1 LIWDNMKILVV
12 SPHFPFPPRAGVNV
26 RTYNLLRQLAARHD
40 VTLLSY
46 AGPGDQDGVEVLG
59 RYLRVVTVERPE
71 SARAARRLRQL
82 RSVVTFQS
90 FWVPEL
96 CSTTL
101 QDAVDDL
108 CATLPFDLVQLEASV
123 LCALEIPPGMRVV
136 LDAHNIEYELLRRMA
151 AGERSLARRAFN
163 TFEYGRY
170 RRFEERS
177 WTDVDGCVLTSGR
190 EERIVRAAA
199 PETLTAVV
207 PNGVDLEFFRRSNA
221 TVEPRTVVFNGTLG
235 YRPNVDAA
243 HHLVD
248 DIWPLVLAQ
257 EPDAR
262 LIIVGSAPEAER
274 RRLARPS
281 VILTGE
287 VPDIRSYLR
296 RAAVVVVPVRMGGGT
311 RLKVLE
317 GLAMEKAVVS
327 TSVGCEG
334 IATRDGV
341 HLLIAD
347 DAPSFALRMS
357 QLFADSALRER
368 LGKAG
373 RSLIEAEYSWD
384 LAGCRLEALY
394 QRVAAERP
402 GHTTS
407 KVNGKIRAESE
418 WAVAEAAARS
428 SSVSRVRETA
438 GTDSPQ

>member
-1 LIWDNMKILVV
+1 MKILVV

-46 AGPGDQDGVEVLG
+46 AGPRDQDGVEALG
-59 RYLRVVTVERPE
+59 RSLRVVTVERPDPV
-71 SARAARRLRQL
+71 RAARRLRQL
-82 RSVVTFQS
+82 RSIVTFQS
-90 FWVPEL
+90 FWVPEI

-108 CATLPFDLVQLEASV
+108 CATVPFDLVQLEASV
-123 LCALEIPPGMRVV
+123 LCALEIPQGIRVV
-136 LDAHNIEYELLRRMA
+136 LDAHNIEYELLHRLA
-151 AGERSLARRAFN
+151 GGERSLARRAFN
-163 TFEYGRY
+163 TFEYRTY

-177 WTDVDGCVLTSGR
+177 WTHVDGCVVTSAR
-190 EERIVRAAA
+190 EERIVRATA
-199 PETLTAVV
+199 PQTLTAVV
-207 PNGVDLEFFRRSNA
+207 PNGVDLEFFRPSNA
-221 TVEPRTVVFNGTLG
+221 AVEPRTVVFNGTLA

-243 HHLVD
+243 HYLVE
-248 DIWPLVLAQ
+248 DIWPLVRAQ
-257 EPDAR
+257 YPDAR
-262 LIIVGSAPEAER
+262 LIIVGSVPAAER
-274 RRLARPS
+274 RSLAQPS

-287 VPDIRSYLR
+287 VADIRAYLR

-317 GLAMEKAVVS
+317 GIAMGKAMVS

-357 QLFADSALRER
+357 HLFDDSALRDR
-368 LGKAG
+368 LGTAG

-384 LAGCRLEALY
+384 LAGDRLEALY
-394 QRVAAERP
+394 QRVAADRP
-402 GHTTS
+402 GPATS
-407 KVNGKIRAESE
+407 KVDGKMRADRE
-418 WAVAEAAARS
+418 WAVAEAAQEVHR
-428 SSVSRVRETA
+428 
-438 GTDSPQ
+438 

>member
-1 LIWDNMKILVV
+1 MKILVV
-12 SPHFPFPPRAGVNV
+12 SPHFPFPPRAGVHV

-46 AGPGDQDGVEVLG
+46 AGPRDQDGVEALG
-59 RYLRVVTVERPE
+59 RYLRVVTVERLDP
-71 SARAARRLRQL
+71 ARAARRLRQL
-82 RSVVTFQS
+82 RSIVTFQS
-90 FWVPEL
+90 FWVPEI
-96 CSTTL
+96 CSTAL

-108 CATLPFDLVQLEASV
+108 CATLPFDVVQLEASV
-123 LCALEIPPGMRVV
+123 LCALEIPRGIRVV
-136 LDAHNIEYELLRRMA
+136 LDAHNIEYELLQRMA
-151 AGERSLARRAFN
+151 AGERSLVRRAFN
-163 TFEYGRY
+163 TFEYRTY

-177 WTDVDGCVLTSGR
+177 WTHVDGCVVTSGR

-199 PETLTAVV
+199 PQTLTAVA
-207 PNGVDLEFFRRSNA
+207 PNGVDLEFFTRSNA
-221 TVEPRTVVFNGTLG
+221 AVEARTVVFNGTLG

-243 HHLVD
+243 HYLVD
-248 DIWPLVLAQ
+248 EIWPLVRAQ
-257 EPDAR
+257 HPDAR
-262 LIIVGSAPEAER
+262 LMIVGSVPAAER
-274 RRLARPS
+274 RSLSRPS

-317 GLAMEKAVVS
+317 GLAMGKAMVS

-347 DAPSFALRMS
+347 DAAGFASRMS

-384 LAGCRLEALY
+384 LAGCRLGALY
-394 QRVAAERP
+394 ERVAAHKP
-402 GHTTS
+402 GHSTS
-407 KVNGKIRAESE
+407 KDDGKIRTDAEWGLRRPRQE
-418 WAVAEAAARS
+418 VHR
-428 SSVSRVRETA
+428 
-438 GTDSPQ
+438 

>member
-1 LIWDNMKILVV
+1 MKILVV

-46 AGPGDQDGVEVLG
+46 AGPRDQDGVEALG
-59 RYLRVVTVERPE
+59 RSLRVVTVERPDPV
-71 SARAARRLRQL
+71 RAARRLRQL
-82 RSVVTFQS
+82 RSIVTFQS
-90 FWVPEL
+90 FWVPEI

-108 CATLPFDLVQLEASV
+108 CATVPFDLVQLEASV
-123 LCALEIPPGMRVV
+123 LCALEIPQGIRVV
-136 LDAHNIEYELLRRMA
+136 LDAHNIEYELLHRLA
-151 AGERSLARRAFN
+151 GGERSLARRAFN
-163 TFEYGRY
+163 TFEYRTY

-177 WTDVDGCVLTSGR
+177 WTHVDGCVVTSAR
-190 EERIVRAAA
+190 EERIVRATA
-199 PETLTAVV
+199 PQTLTAVV
-207 PNGVDLEFFRRSNA
+207 PNGVDLEFFRPSNA
-221 TVEPRTVVFNGTLG
+221 AVEPRTVVFNGTLA

-243 HHLVD
+243 HYLVE
-248 DIWPLVLAQ
+248 DIWPLVRAQ
-257 EPDAR
+257 YPDAR
-262 LIIVGSAPEAER
+262 LIIVGSVPAAER
-274 RRLARPS
+274 RSLAQPS

-287 VPDIRSYLR
+287 VADIRAYLR

-317 GLAMEKAVVS
+317 GIAMGKAMVS

-357 QLFADSALRER
+357 HLFDDSALRDR
-368 LGKAG
+368 LGTAG

-384 LAGCRLEALY
+384 LAGYRLEALY
-394 QRVAAERP
+394 QRVAADRP
-402 GHTTS
+402 GPATS
-407 KVNGKIRAESE
+407 KVDGKIRADRE
-418 WAVAEAAARS
+418 WAVAEAAQEVHR
-428 SSVSRVRETA
+428 
-438 GTDSPQ
+438 

>member
-1 LIWDNMKILVV
+1 M
-12 SPHFPFPPRAGVNV
+12 
-26 RTYNLLRQLAARHD
+26 
-40 VTLLSY
+40 
-46 AGPGDQDGVEVLG
+46 
-59 RYLRVVTVERPE
+59 
-71 SARAARRLRQL
+71 
-82 RSVVTFQS
+82 VTFQS

-101 QDAVDDL
+101 QDAIDEL
-108 CATLPFDLVQLEASV
+108 CATLSFDLVQLEASV
-123 LCALEIPPGMRVV
+123 LCGLEIPPGIRVV
-136 LDAHNIEYELLRRMA
+136 LDSHNIEYELLQRMA

-163 TFEYGRY
+163 ALEYRRY

-177 WTDVDGCVLTSGR
+177 WTHVDGCVVTSGR

-207 PNGVDLEFFRRSNA
+207 PNGVDLEFFTRSHA
-221 TVEPRTVVFNGTLG
+221 AVEPRTVVFNGTLG

-243 HHLVD
+243 HFLVD

-257 EPDAR
+257 YPDAQ
-262 LIIVGSAPEAER
+262 LIIVGTAPAAER
-274 RRLARPS
+274 RSLARPS

-287 VPDIRSYLR
+287 VPDIRSYLG

-317 GLAMEKAVVS
+317 GLAMGKAMVS

-347 DAPSFALRMS
+347 DAASFALRMS

-384 LAGCRLEALY
+384 LAGGRLEALY
-394 QRVAAERP
+394 QRVAAHRP
-402 GHTTS
+402 RHKTS
-407 KVNGKIRAESE
+407 KVNGKIRAERE
-418 WAVAEAAARS
+418 DAFAEPAART
-428 SSVSRVRETA
+428 SSVRRVRETHARIEGEWETDPQRA
-438 GTDSPQ
+438 GTATPVSVNVRRDAHHRGVYEP

>member
-1 LIWDNMKILVV
+1 MRVLVV

-26 RTYNLLRQLAARHD
+26 RAYNLLRQLAARHD

-46 AGPGDQDGVEVLG
+46 AGPRDRDGVEALG
-59 RYLRVVTVERPE
+59 RYVRVVTVERPE

-82 RSVVTFQS
+82 RAVITCQS

-96 CSTTL
+96 CSATL
-101 QDAVDDL
+101 QSAVDDL

-123 LCALEIPPGMRVV
+123 LCALKIPSGIGVV
-136 LDAHNIEYELLRRMA
+136 LDAHNIEYELLHRMA
-151 AGERSLARRAFN
+151 ASERSLARRAFN
-163 TFEYGRY
+163 TLEYRRY
-170 RRFEERS
+170 RGFEERS
-177 WTDVDGCVLTSGR
+177 WTHVDGCVVTSGR
-190 EERIVRAAA
+190 EERIVRAVA
-199 PETLTAVV
+199 PRTLTAVV
-207 PNGVDLEFFRRSNA
+207 PNGVDLEFFKRSDA
-221 TVEPRTVVFNGTLG
+221 AVEPRTVVFNGTLG

-243 HHLVD
+243 HYLVD
-248 DIWPLVLAQ
+248 DIWPLVRVQ
-257 EPDAR
+257 HPDAK

-274 RRLARPS
+274 RRLARPG
-281 VILTGE
+281 VTLTGE

-317 GLAMEKAVVS
+317 GLAMGKAMVS

-347 DAPSFALRMS
+347 DATSFASRMS
-357 QLFADSALRER
+357 QLFADSALSGR

-394 QRVAAERP
+394 QRVAASRP
-402 GHTTS
+402 GPTTS
-407 KVNGKIRAESE
+407 KVNGKVGVEGE
-418 WAVAEAAARS
+418 WAIAEAAPRS
-428 SSVSRVRETA
+428 YS
-438 GTDSPQ
+438 

>member
-1 LIWDNMKILVV
+1 LILKKMKILVV
-12 SPHFPFPPRAGVNV
+12 SPHFPFPPRAGVHV
-26 RTYNLLRQLAARHD
+26 RAYNLLRQLAVRHD

-46 AGPGDQDGVEVLG
+46 AAPSDQDGVEALG
-59 RYLRVVTVERPE
+59 RYLRVVTVERPD
-71 SARAARRLRQL
+71 SAGAARRLRQL
-82 RSVVTFQS
+82 RSIVTFQP
-90 FWVPEL
+90 FWTAEL
-96 CSTTL
+96 CSPAL

-123 LCALEIPPGMRVV
+123 LCALEIPAGIRVV
-136 LDAHNIEYELLRRMA
+136 LDAHNIEYELLQRMA

-163 TFEYGRY
+163 TLECRSY

-177 WTDVDGCVLTSGR
+177 WMHVDGCAVTSGR

-199 PETLTAVV
+199 PQTLTAVV

-221 TVEPRTVVFNGTLG
+221 AVEPRTVVFNGTLR

-243 HHLVD
+243 HYLVD
-248 DIWPLVLAQ
+248 DIWPLMRAQ
-257 EPDAR
+257 YPDAR
-262 LIIVGSAPEAER
+262 LIIVGNVPAAER
-274 RRLARPS
+274 RSLARPG

-296 RAAVVVVPVRMGGGT
+296 RAAVVVIPVRMGGGT

-317 GLAMEKAVVS
+317 GLAMGKAMVS

-334 IATRDGV
+334 ITTRDGV

-347 DAPSFALRMS
+347 DAPTFALRMS

-373 RSLIEAEYSWD
+373 RSLVEAEYSWD
-384 LAGCRLEALY
+384 LAGGQLAALY
-394 QRVAAERP
+394 ERVATQRP
-402 GHTTS
+402 GRTTS
-407 KVNGKIRAESE
+407 TVSGKIRAERE
-418 WAVAEAAARS
+418 CAVAQPA
-428 SSVSRVRETA
+428 VRVHR
-438 GTDSPQ
+438 